1 MTGKSVMI
9 IAIIAVAVV
18 ASAVM
23 MITAFPDE
31 RTEPL
36 CPNVPDGPDPVI
48 PDPEPVYPVGISFDP
63 ETGTLSN
70 EDEVTWFITDELVAF
85 VDKNTETVVGKTLVL
100 EKGLYSINVGDD
112 SFNIVVPGKKTVS
125 LNWDYKF
132 DGQTYAISVTYDVD
146 IADLSKI
153 TLSNRVWNDGVN
165 NTQFTNLPK
174 LVYVNDTVMDI
185 VSQLNTSYIKIGGSI
200 DDRQSYADFIASF
213 AQSGIEYPPWEIIPG
228 TNTQSSDYHYWGMDD
243 YWANTLE
250 TLYFGKG
257 DCEDS
262 SAVACALF
270 IAAGFETAMVGGSGH
285 VMSSVSLDGFEER
298 DTPRYGQMMI
308 SFDVAVSTS
317 AYYVSDPAVIY
328 YGVDTIKGQTPVGYL
343 TKEQLKYINADSDVI
358 AHMPQGLSGYYSVD
372 LDGSESY

>member
-1 MTGKSVMI
+1 MI
-9 IAIIAVAVV
+9 TAIIAVAVI

-23 MITAFPDE
+23 MITAFHNE

-36 CPNVPDGPDPVI
+36 SPGFPDDQGPAI
-48 PDPEPVYPVGISFDP
+48 PDSEPVYPEGISFDP
-63 ETGTLSN
+63 DTGTLSN
-70 EDEVTWFITDELVAF
+70 EDEVTWSITDELVAF
-85 VDKNTETVVGKTLVL
+85 VDRKAETVTGKTLML
-100 EKGLYSINVGDD
+100 DKGLYSVNVGDD
-112 SFNIVVPGKKTVS
+112 SFNVVVPGKKTIS
-125 LNWDYKF
+125 LNWNYKF
-132 DGQTYAISVTYDVD
+132 NGQTYAISVTYDVD
-146 IADLSKI
+146 IAELSKI
-153 TLSNRVWNDGVN
+153 TLSNRIWNDGVN
-165 NTQFTNLPK
+165 NTRFTNLPK
-174 LVYVNDTVMDI
+174 LVYVNDTVRDI
-185 VSQLNTSYIKIGGSI
+185 VSQLNASYIEIGGSMN
-200 DDRQSYADFIASF
+200 DKQSYADFIASF
-213 AQSGIEYPPWEIIPG
+213 AQLGIEYPPWETIPG
-228 TNTQSSDYHYWGMDD
+228 TSTQSSDYHHWGMDD

-270 IAAGFETAMVGGSGH
+270 IAAGFDTAMVGGSGH